1 MTAPG
6 GGELNVDL
14 QGWFAADQTPPPPPI
29 VSDAVMAGTAPI
41 EQLLQV
47 LALAANQGDPRDNLE
62 AQQGHAERKAITS
75 DALEKFPAQDQAAQ
89 AEMKGVDQMS
99 QMAQQ
104 MPQMIGGVAGAIS
117 GALGGALQP
126 LAQIPQQLA
135 QTGQQLL
142 QQGMGAMQ
150 QAGKEITP
158 EDLAA
163 QGLDSDI
170 LAGDSEIGSGGGGS
184 AGGGG
189 GGMGATTPMSALGPA
204 ATPTG
209 STVPTSGR
217 ASVAPPA
224 APAAHASAPMGG
236 MGGGYPM
243 MPPGAM
249 AGAGG
254 AQDKDDKAATKRV
267 SVPSVKNG
275 APVQGR
281 ISTPPPPAAPTVT
294 KNVDGKPVTTRR
306 IIVPNDK
313 AEAKADS
320 DGKGK

>member
-1 MTAPG
+1 MTGDRLVANP
-6 GGELNVDL
+6 
-14 QGWFAADQTPPPPPI
+14 DQYGIASTTPPPPPI
-29 VSDAVMAGTAPI
+29 TPDAVLAGQVPI
-41 EQLLQV
+41 EMLLQA
-47 LALAANQGDPRDNLE
+47 LGLAANAGDPKDNAE
-62 AQQGHAERKAITS
+62 AQKGHAERE
-75 DALEKFPAQDQAAQ
+75 ALTVEAAQKFPAQDQAAQ

-150 QAGKEITP
+150 QAGKEVTP
-158 EDLAA
+158 ADLAT
-163 QGLDSDI
+163 QGLDSEI
-170 LAGDSEIGSGGGGS
+170 LAGDTELGSGGGGS

-224 APAAHASAPMGG
+224 PPAAQASTPMGG

-243 MPPGAM
+243 MPPGGM
-249 AGAGG
+249 AGAAGG
-254 AQDKDDKAATKRV
+254 QDKDDKAATKRV

-281 ISTPPPPAAPTVT
+281 ITTPPPPPAAPTVT
-294 KNVDGKPVTTRR
+294 KNVEGKPVATRR

-313 AEAKADS
+313 AEAKADG
-320 DGKGK
+320 DDKGR